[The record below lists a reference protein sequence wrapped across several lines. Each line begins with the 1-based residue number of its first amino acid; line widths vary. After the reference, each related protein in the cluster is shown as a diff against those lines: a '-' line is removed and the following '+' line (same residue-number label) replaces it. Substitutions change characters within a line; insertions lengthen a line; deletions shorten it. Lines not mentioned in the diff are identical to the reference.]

1 MGMLQQLTGRKLKT
15 VALENECIARIYRS
29 GRGAMA
35 AAGTPCHRL
44 YSVHLRHPK
53 EIKTELRFR
62 RMLDPWI
69 TFRHT
74 LPACARK

>member
-1 MGMLQQLTGRKLKT
+1 MPHGSPRGQGCHLPGTATTGKPSSTIQPSMERAT
-15 VALENECIARIYRS
+15 A
-29 GRGAMA
+29 
-35 AAGTPCHRL
+35 T
-44 YSVHLRHPK
+44 
-53 EIKTELRFR
+53 TELRFR